1 MSEFFRAHIAH
12 EKGHPSETPENQGF
26 PPLFFAEN
34 TNVPIPGYLYSMKY
48 TEESARLRDK
58 PVWEVDI
65 CAALPD
71 DRTVRGGAAE

>member
-1 MSEFFRAHIAH
+1 M
-12 EKGHPSETPENQGF
+12 Q
-26 PPLFFAEN
+26 
-34 TNVPIPGYLYSMKY
+34 Y

>member
-1 MSEFFRAHIAH
+1 MPRSQTQRNTLP
-12 EKGHPSETPENQGF
+12 KTRQNQGF
-26 PPLFFAEN
+26 PTLFRAEI
-34 TNVPIPGYLYSMKY
+34 TNVPIPGYLYSMQY

>member
-1 MSEFFRAHIAH
+1 MPTSHMKRDTLPKI
-12 EKGHPSETPENQGF
+12 PENQGF

-34 TNVPIPGYLYSMKY
+34 TNVPIPGYLYSMEY